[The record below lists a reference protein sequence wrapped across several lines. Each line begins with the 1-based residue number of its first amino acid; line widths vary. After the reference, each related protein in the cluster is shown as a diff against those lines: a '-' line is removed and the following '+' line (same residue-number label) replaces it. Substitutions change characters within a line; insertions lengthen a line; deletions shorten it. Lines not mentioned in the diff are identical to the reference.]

1 HRIIAQTSPG
11 AHTDH
16 ENHNGLDN
24 RKTNLRQ
31 CTFRENQYNR
41 LPTDNCRSQYR
52 GVCWGRI
59 GWVARI
65 KHNSRSIWLGSHTSE
80 VGAAKAYNRKAQEL
94 FGEFAYLNPI
104 QWWMVRREVYHGLS
118 AQKARNDKWNRVC
131 NFLPAPDSC
140 NGSRVFFHVPATP
153 VTCCGVTAWD
163 WISI

>member
-1 HRIIAQTSPG
+1 MKHIPLTQGKFAIVDDEDYEYLMQWKWYALRNGNTYYAVRNFRGSAQSKARQGKILMHRIIAQTSPG

-16 ENHNGLDN
+16 ENHNGLNN

-31 CTFRENQYNR
+31 CTFGENQYNR

-104 QWWMVRREVYHGLS
+104 Q
-118 AQKARNDKWNRVC
+118 
-131 NFLPAPDSC
+131 
-140 NGSRVFFHVPATP
+140 
-153 VTCCGVTAWD
+153 
-163 WISI
+163 